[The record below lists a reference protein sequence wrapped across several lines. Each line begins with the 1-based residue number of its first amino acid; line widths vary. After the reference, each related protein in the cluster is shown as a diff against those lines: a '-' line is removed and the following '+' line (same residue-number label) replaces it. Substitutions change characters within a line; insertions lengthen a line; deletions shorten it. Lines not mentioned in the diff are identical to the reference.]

1 MDVRMIEEW
10 RDEARRALTHEAEA
24 LKEQLYQRQCYMQA
38 LDATEDLVKEVKELE
53 DQVERQQQTIDDLN
67 EQVEQRDA
75 EIAEK
80 DAALTE
86 KGAALAEKDAEI
98 ADLRGQLQDMRD
110 CQLVAEPMPLPMEI
124 HNHFEAGSSS
134 QVFNDKVTSRFE
146 KYKKKDKKRKEQ
158 RKWKKTVKSA

>member
-1 MDVRMIEEW
+1 MIEEW

-67 EQVEQRDA
+67 EQVEP
-75 EIAEK
+75 
-80 DAALTE
+80 
-86 KGAALAEKDAEI
+86 EKDAEI

>member
-1 MDVRMIEEW
+1 MIEEW

-53 DQVERQQQTIDDLN
+53 DQVECQQQTIDDLN

-80 DAALTE
+80 DAAL
-86 KGAALAEKDAEI
+86 AEKDAEI
-98 ADLRGQLQDMRD
+98 ADLRGQLQDMRVR
-110 CQLVAEPMPLPMEI
+110 QLVAKNTGTGTCFT
-124 HNHFEAGSSS
+124 HNLL
-134 QVFNDKVTSRFE
+134 
-146 KYKKKDKKRKEQ
+146 
-158 RKWKKTVKSA
+158 

>member
-1 MDVRMIEEW
+1 MIEEW

-80 DAALTE
+80 DA
-86 KGAALAEKDAEI
+86 EI

>member
-53 DQVERQQQTIDDLN
+53 DQVECQQQTIDDLN

-75 EIAEK
+75 EI
-80 DAALTE
+80 
-86 KGAALAEKDAEI
+86 AEKDAEI

>member
-24 LKEQLYQRQCYMQA
+24 LQEQLYQRQCYMQA

-75 EIAEK
+75 EI
-80 DAALTE
+80 
-86 KGAALAEKDAEI
+86 AEKDAEI

>member
-1 MDVRMIEEW
+1 MIEEW
-10 RDEARRALTHEAEA
+10 RDEARRALTHEADA
-24 LKEQLYQRQCYMQA
+24 LQEQLYQRQCYMQA

-53 DQVERQQQTIDDLN
+53 NQVERQQQTIDDLN

-80 DAALTE
+80 DAAL
-86 KGAALAEKDAEI
+86 AEKDAEI
-98 ADLRGQLQDMRD
+98 ADLRGRLQDMRD
-110 CQLVAEPMPLPMEI
+110 CQLVAEPMALPMEI

>member
-1 MDVRMIEEW
+1 MIEEW

-38 LDATEDLVKEVKELE
+38 LDATEDMVKEVKELE

-86 KGAALAEKDAEI
+86 KDAALAEKDAEI

>member
-1 MDVRMIEEW
+1 MIEEW
-10 RDEARRALTHEAEA
+10 RDEALRALTHEAEA

-86 KGAALAEKDAEI
+86 KDAALAEKDAEI
-98 ADLRGQLQDMRD
+98 ADLRGRLQDMRD

>member
-1 MDVRMIEEW
+1 MIEEW

-53 DQVERQQQTIDDLN
+53 DQVECQQQTIDDLN
-67 EQVEQRDA
+67 EQVEQR
-75 EIAEK
+75 
-80 DAALTE
+80 
-86 KGAALAEKDAEI
+86 DAEI

-134 QVFNDKVTSRFE
+134 QVFNDKVTGKFT
-146 KYKKKDKKRKEQ
+146 KQQKDKKKKKEQ
-158 RKWKKTVKSA
+158 WKWKKIMKKAL

>member
-1 MDVRMIEEW
+1 MIEEW

-24 LKEQLYQRQCYMQA
+24 LQEQLYQRQCYMQA

-80 DAALTE
+80 DA
-86 KGAALAEKDAEI
+86 EI
-98 ADLRGQLQDMRD
+98 ADLRGRLQDMRD

>member
-1 MDVRMIEEW
+1 MIEDW

-80 DAALTE
+80 D
-86 KGAALAEKDAEI
+86 AALAEKDAEI

>member
-1 MDVRMIEEW
+1 MIEEW
-10 RDEARRALTHEAEA
+10 RDEARRALTHEADA

-80 DAALTE
+80 DAAL
-86 KGAALAEKDAEI
+86 ADKDAEI
-98 ADLRGQLQDMRD
+98 ADLRGQLQDMRGR
-110 CQLVAEPMPLPMEI
+110 QFVAEPMSLPMEI

>member
-1 MDVRMIEEW
+1 MIEEW

-24 LKEQLYQRQCYMQA
+24 LQEQLYQRQCYMQA

-75 EIAEK
+75 EI
-80 DAALTE
+80 
-86 KGAALAEKDAEI
+86 AEKDAEI

>member
-1 MDVRMIEEW
+1 MIEEW
-10 RDEARRALTHEAEA
+10 RDEARRALTHEADA
-24 LKEQLYQRQCYMQA
+24 LQEQLYQRQCYMQA
-38 LDATEDLVKEVKELE
+38 LDATEDLVNEVKELT
-53 DQVERQQQTIDDLN
+53 DKVERQQQTIDELN

-75 EIAEK
+75 EIA
-80 DAALTE
+80 D
-86 KGAALAEKDAEI
+86 KDAEI
-98 ADLRGQLQDMRD
+98 ADLRGQLQDMRGR
-110 CQLVAEPMPLPMEI
+110 QFVAEPMSLPMEI

>member
-1 MDVRMIEEW
+1 MIEEW

-38 LDATEDLVKEVKELE
+38 LDATEYLVKEVKELE

-86 KGAALAEKDAEI
+86 KDAALAEKDAEI
-98 ADLRGQLQDMRD
+98 ADLRGRLQDMRD